1 LNDFSRF
8 QSLRNAAALL
18 FLAFLC
24 VLPELSLGHAYLDHA
39 DPRVG
44 STVPVSPSLV
54 RIWFDSDLEP
64 LFSTI
69 MVHTANGNTMVD
81 KGDGR
86 VDPSDPTLLEVSVP
100 ALPPGSYIVIWS
112 VVARDGHRTSGNFTF
127 TVK

>member
-1 LNDFSRF
+1 M
-8 QSLRNAAALL
+8 NAMRRHPGRGIMSALL
-18 FLAFLC
+18 YVMCLC
-24 VLPELSLGHAYLDHA
+24 MVARNSFAHAYPDHA
-39 DPRVG
+39 DPKVG
-44 STVPVSPSLV
+44 STVSAAPSIV

-69 MVHTANGNTMVD
+69 MVHAAKGNAMVD

-100 ALPPGSYIVIWS
+100 TLPPGSYTVIWS

-127 TVK
+127 TIK